1 MDRGEL
7 INGLGDTPSRKDGI
21 DAATENK
28 YRVWGCQLINEAGIM
43 LVLYRGPL
51 QLLIILLSYDN
62 D

>member
-1 MDRGEL
+1 MDRGEP

-43 LVLYRGPL
+43 LVLYRGPVPIVNL
-51 QLLIILLSYDN
+51 EIN
-62 D
+62 